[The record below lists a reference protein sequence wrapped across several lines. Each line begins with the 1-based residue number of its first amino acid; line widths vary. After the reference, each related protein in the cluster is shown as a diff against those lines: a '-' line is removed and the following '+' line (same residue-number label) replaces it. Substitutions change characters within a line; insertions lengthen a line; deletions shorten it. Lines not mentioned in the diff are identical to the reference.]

1 MFKTEVIKSLILW
14 IEEHLDEP
22 LYLDRVAQK
31 SGYSKW
37 YIQRMF
43 KDVTGESTAAY
54 IRSRRLLNAAIAL
67 RTTTVKISD
76 IAYHFQ
82 FDSQQS
88 FSRTFKKYFHQ
99 SPIDYRMYKE
109 IRSPKFNAGVK
120 KEQGQLTA
128 DLHLRHSQTNQMQ
141 IMSHPMC
148 YQRPLYWSCVRMN
161 IDQQL

>member
-1 MFKTEVIKSLILW
+1 MFKKEVIKSLILW

-43 KDVTGESTAAY
+43 KEVTGESTAAY

-88 FSRTFKKYFHQ
+88 FSRTFKKYFQQ

-109 IRSPKFNAGVK
+109 IRSPKFNEDVK
-120 KEQGQLTA
+120 EEQGQLTEEQH
-128 DLHLRHSQTNQMQ
+128 LHHSQNNQ
-141 IMSHPMC
+141 IKNVSHPM
-148 YQRPLYWSCVRMN
+148 L
-161 IDQQL
+161 